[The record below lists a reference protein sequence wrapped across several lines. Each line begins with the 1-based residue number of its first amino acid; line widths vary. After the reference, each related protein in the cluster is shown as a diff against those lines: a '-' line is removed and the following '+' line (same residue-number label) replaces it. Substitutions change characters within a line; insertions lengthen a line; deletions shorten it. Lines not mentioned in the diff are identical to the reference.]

1 MMRKLALLV
10 LALVLSLSSCVSY
23 REKKLREF
31 SSSPLTGM
39 VYDGEQRPCAGALIT
54 VDGQGGPRTDINGR
68 FVIDKLARGDHLLVV
83 EKEGFETLEVPF
95 SFVDRTQI
103 LYLRVVSLGQLLRE
117 AEEALDRRKLQEA
130 DGLLRR
136 AEALDPEDPVGLYLR
151 AVYLL
156 KLDDTTQAI
165 SLLQRILVRGQRA
178 PAVLL
183 SLADI
188 YQYRLK
194 DPQQA
199 ILFLKEYLR
208 AEDDPDIR
216 ARLTEL
222 EGQPSP

>member
-1 MMRKLALLV
+1 M
-10 LALVLSLSSCVSY
+10 
-23 REKKLREF
+23 
-31 SSSPLTGM
+31 
-39 VYDGEQRPCAGALIT
+39 
-54 VDGQGGPRTDINGR
+54 
-68 FVIDKLARGDHLLVV
+68 
-83 EKEGFETLEVPF
+83 
-95 SFVDRTQI
+95 
-103 LYLRVVSLGQLLRE
+103 
-117 AEEALDRRKLQEA
+117 
-130 DGLLRR
+130 
-136 AEALDPEDPVGLYLR
+136 
-151 AVYLL
+151 YLL

-222 EGQPSP
+222 QGQPSP